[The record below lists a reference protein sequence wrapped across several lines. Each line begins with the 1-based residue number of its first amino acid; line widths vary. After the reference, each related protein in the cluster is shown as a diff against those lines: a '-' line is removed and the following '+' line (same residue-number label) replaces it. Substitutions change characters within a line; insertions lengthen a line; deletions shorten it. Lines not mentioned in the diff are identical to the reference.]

1 MNYLSPFSHFARGSQ
16 PSILNT
22 NFRTYVWP
30 RFTFTAPLW
39 IFRIKSPFHYSADFE
54 YGYKTVFQT
63 LESRYIDCGRRI
75 LGAHPKTAGLAILV
89 RLGWLPLEYRL
100 ALNAVMWSLRTLNDI
115 AGPTLHAFY
124 TSISDQ
130 PDKLQRTATL
140 QPAFDF
146 LAHLNKFA
154 DTDLFAIP
162 IKRVKQVIQTAMF
175 NELTIFWR
183 DCGDCTC
190 LHAIYDDWQPRKLAS
205 RIFSRVTTSCY
216 HDFACG
222 HSKLRARH
230 HHFGIAKSPL
240 CRHGCDAAET
250 AEHVLLHCPF
260 FTKERLLINTK
271 CLSLGLDIS
280 LRTFLTNNQIHTV
293 VERLLSLFLKH
304 HKPV

>member
-1 MNYLSPFSHFARGSQ
+1 M
-16 PSILNT
+16 
-22 NFRTYVWP
+22 
-30 RFTFTAPLW
+30 
-39 IFRIKSPFHYSADFE
+39 
-54 YGYKTVFQT
+54 
-63 LESRYIDCGRRI
+63 
-75 LGAHPKTAGLAILV
+75 

-100 ALNAVMWSLRTLNDI
+100 ALNAVMWSLRTLNDT

-124 TSISDQ
+124 RSISNH
-130 PDKLQRTATL
+130 PDKLIRTATI

-146 LAHLNKFA
+146 LAYLNNYS
-154 DTDLFAIP
+154 DTDLFSIP
-162 IKRVKQVIQTAMF
+162 IKHVKKAIQNAMF

-183 DCGDCTC
+183 DSTDCSC
-190 LHAIYDDWQPRKLAS
+190 LHAIYDDWQPRELAH

-230 HHFGIAKSPL
+230 HHFGITKSPL
-240 CRHGCDAAET
+240 CRHGCNETET

-260 FTKERLLINTK
+260 FNKERLLINAK
-271 CLSLGLDIS
+271 CRSLGIEIS